1 MSLKD
6 TTEKLG
12 YNEEDRA
19 FHERDA
25 AWIAAKRKELDAAR
39 AKQLAD
45 EDRKTHFMKCPK
57 CGQNLAET
65 EFHGIKVDLC
75 GSCGGMW
82 FDKGEFEILFATRP
96 KGFLQKFIGG

>member
-25 AWIAAKRKELDAAR
+25 AWIAAKRKELDEAR
-39 AKQLAD
+39 RKQLAD
-45 EDRKTHFMKCPK
+45 EARQTHFMKCPK
-57 CGQNLAET
+57 CGHDLAET

-75 GSCGGMW
+75 GGCGGMW

-96 KGFLQKFIGG
+96 KGFLQRFIGG